1 MKNLDVSES
10 WAEIVN
16 YLNYARRAFL
26 CLALLVAYFIV
37 LRRPET
43 MLGFKRGKKGR

>member
-26 CLALLVAYFIV
+26 CLALSLAYFIV
-37 LRRPET
+37 NRRAEA
-43 MLGFKRGKKGR
+43 MLGFKRGKEGR